1 MLKRTAAALTAA
13 FVLALGGSGVALASN
28 GADDAPGHHQE
39 HGNGKDGK
47 GHHGKHHHHH
57 NGNGDDNG
65 KGKQPGDDH
74 GGTGNESGDD
84 NGGKTEA
91 TQTEET
97 PPMSGE
103 YGY

>member
-1 MLKRTAAALTAA
+1 MLKRTAAALIAA
-13 FVLALGGSGVALASN
+13 LVLALGGTGAALASN
-28 GADDAPGHHQE
+28 GADDSPGHHQE
-39 HGNGKDGK
+39 HGNGNKGH

-57 NGNGDDNG
+57 NGKGEDHGNG
-65 KGKQPGDDH
+65 KAGDDH
-74 GGTGNESGDD
+74 GGKGNEPGDD

-91 TQTEET
+91 PPTEET